1 MEQSTVTVNTVD
13 WLSVGHIEISLTD
26 WTDGLEPEI
35 TAGSVLEIGGSIFYA
50 SGDDDLDIAGA
61 WGGIANDTLV
71 YIYYSVSGTTATAEL
86 STTAPT
92 WDDEKQGWYDAGKTK
107 RCVGSIYK
115 DSGGNYDQKTIF
127 LDQFHGKMYQGLN
140 LGGNAANG
148 DKKIQFATDAN
159 FGWDEANGYF
169 EADQPIDNTKIN
181 TYKAGAGA
189 ADVQLEQ
196 YISGGAGSSAAF
208 TIKKPITARLTNNS
222 AFDGWLEIQSSTGWL
237 PLGRDNVSTGSFYAT
252 NGVDVV
258 MPLNPGTYRLRNSGA
273 GTTTLYALGV
283 YGNTTI
289 TSADIV
295 A

>member
-115 DSGGNYDQKTIF
+115 DSGGNYDKKTIF
-127 LDQFHGKMYQGLN
+127 LGRTLGEKN
-140 LGGNAANG
+140 LDIVNPQQVGNYGFVGSCVTGAIYRDTTPTETYTNI
-148 DKKIQFATDAN
+148 KRKIIEIGNWDMDATASVTVNHNLTVTTILAIKAIIRNDA
-159 FGWDEANGYF
+159 DTARY
-169 EADQPIDNTKIN
+169 PIDS
-181 TYKAGAGA
+181 YSSGF
-189 ADVQLEQ
+189 
-196 YISGGAGSSAAF
+196 YI
-208 TIKKPITARLTNNS
+208 
-222 AFDGWLEIQSSTGWL
+222 
-237 PLGRDNVSTGSFYAT
+237 
-252 NGVDVV
+252 
-258 MPLNPGTYRLRNSGA
+258 
-273 GTTTLYALGV
+273 
-283 YGNTTI
+283 
-289 TSADIV
+289 
-295 A
+295 